1 MDEEKIREAHR
12 RMFGGRPKGV
22 RTTANPKK
30 LREFLEWYR
39 SEDPTKLS
47 KRNMILY
54 LKITEGQAE
63 QWIQEINKIEM
74 TDGVD
79 KLPKFVAH
87 LESQV
92 YKPGASKGIQELYA
106 RVSGW
111 LEDKSKMEI
120 THKVDGSFYT
130 KVALAALRRD
140 REESI
145 GVDALPQQPG
155 VLRKKLRLPSGQGK
169 TGDSKV

>member
-1 MDEEKIREAHR
+1 MDEESVREAHR
-12 RMFGGRPKGV
+12 KMFGGQKKGV
-22 RTTANPKK
+22 RTSASPKK

-47 KRNMILY
+47 KRNMILS

-63 QWIQEINKIEM
+63 QWIQEISKIEII
-74 TDGVD
+74 DGAD

-87 LESQV
+87 LEAQV
-92 YKPGASKGIQELYA
+92 YKPNASKGIQELYA

-130 KVALAALRRD
+130 KVALEALERD
-140 REESI
+140 RRERK
-145 GVDALPQQPG
+145 GVDEVSQQPEI
-155 VLRKKLRLPSGQGK
+155 LCDNLRLPPGQGE
-169 TGDSKV
+169 T

>member
-1 MDEEKIREAHR
+1 MDEESVREAHPK
-12 RMFGGRPKGV
+12 MFGGQKKGV
-22 RTTANPKK
+22 RTTASPKK

-39 SEDPTKLS
+39 SEDRAKLS
-47 KRNMILY
+47 KRNIILY

-74 TDGVD
+74 TDGAD

-87 LESQV
+87 LEAQV
-92 YKPGASKGIQELYA
+92 YKPNASKGIQELYA

-130 KVALAALRRD
+130 KIALDALERD
-140 REESI
+140 RRERQ
-145 GVDALPQQPG
+145 GVDEVPQQPG
-155 VLRKKLRLPSGQGK
+155 ILREDLRLPPGQGE
-169 TGDSKV
+169 T